1 MRVQHRTI
9 YLVDFNEVVYPL
21 AVMLKEEERGT
32 FDLSLSGVEPQEPVV
47 RCLGET
53 IRNGRKLIMSSGLV
67 FLALMVSR
75 AEEPKAGS
83 SNWAFQPPQ
92 AAVLPEVENTDWP
105 QSPIDFFTLS
115 KLKKVGLTPVAD
127 AGRGTLVR
135 RLYFDL
141 VGLPPTPNQVQ
152 AFLND
157 PAPDAVAKLVDELLA
172 SPRFGEL
179 WGRHWLDVVRF
190 AESSGKEFN
199 FSYPH
204 AWPYR
209 DYVIGA
215 LNADK
220 PYDQFIREQVAGDLL
235 LGAPDESAKD
245 SEDRVVATSLLSFG
259 TKRHNSSGMA
269 YRMEIVDDQIDVTT
283 RAFLAITVSCAKC
296 HDHKFDPIPTKDY
309 YALAGIFLS
318 TEPLYGTIKQ
328 KYSNNPT
335 DLLPIGRNGA
345 DLHAAA
351 EAHEK
356 KVEAAKKSG
365 DEKKAEL
372 TKAEEAKKDAPTK
385 GIAKSEDAAPEAASS
400 PPAEAETPEN
410 AGEPEEASE
419 AMIARLKGELAPFE
433 AAVKELEKN
442 RPPRPPYAMS
452 ARDRADPADTKIA
465 IRGELSQPGELASR
479 GFLTAIPIPEVPAID
494 PKQSGRLQLANWM
507 ASRHNPLPARVMV
520 NRIWHHLFG
529 RGLVESVDNFG
540 ATGTPPSHQELL
552 DTLAVEFMD
561 DGWSIKQTIRKIVLS
576 RTYQL
581 SSATHEQGE
590 EIDPENRLLWRSV
603 PRRLP
608 VEAIR
613 DAILAVSGQ
622 LDIEPPGG
630 STVTGLGDQLVRGV
644 DTEKLQPPSNHR
656 SVYLPVIR
664 DYAPEMFDRFD
675 FPSSSLV
682 SGKRAVTEVPS
693 QALFL
698 RNSKFVAEQAGHA
711 ARRLLADP
719 AADND
724 ASRVDLAMRWV
735 FSRAATVAEQEGALA
750 LLALTRDTEA
760 EIEGRNESAWST
772 LFLSLFS
779 TAEFRYL
786 VDIE

>member
-1 MRVQHRTI
+1 
-9 YLVDFNEVVYPL
+9 
-21 AVMLKEEERGT
+21 MLKEEDRDSSD
-32 FDLSLSGVEPQEPVV
+32 FSLSSAESQGLVV
-47 RCLGET
+47 CCLGEA
-53 IRNGRKLIMSSGLV
+53 IHNGRTLIMSSCLML
-67 FLALMVSR
+67 LALMSSH
-75 AEEPKAGS
+75 AEEPKSGS

-92 AAVLPEVENTDWP
+92 AAVEPEVENDDWP
-105 QSPIDFFTLS
+105 RSPIDFFTLS
-115 KLKKVGLTPVAD
+115 KLEKAGLTPVAD
-127 AGRGTLVR
+127 ASRTTLVR

-141 VGLPPTPNQVQ
+141 VGLPPTPTQVQ
-152 AFLND
+152 EVSD
-157 PAPDAVAKLVDELLA
+157 DVAPDALAKIVDQLLA
-172 SPRFGEL
+172 SPRFGER

-235 LGAPDESAKD
+235 PGAPDELTKD
-245 SEDRVVATSLLSFG
+245 REDRLVATSLLSFG
-259 TKRHNSSGMA
+259 TKRHNSSGIP

-309 YALAGIFLS
+309 YSLAGIFLS
-318 TEPLYGTIKQ
+318 TEALYGTIKQ

-335 DLLPIGRNGA
+335 DLLPLGRNGV

-351 EAHEK
+351 ETYEQK
-356 KVEAAKKSG
+356 IDAAKKSR

-372 TKAEEAKKDAPTK
+372 TKAEEAKKTAEKAEPTK
-385 GIAKSEDAAPEAASS
+385 VVARSEAAAPEAGSS
-400 PPAEAETPEN
+400 PPAEAKISKNAAEPKETP
-410 AGEPEEASE
+410 E
-419 AMIARLKGELAPFE
+419 AMIARFKGELAPLT
-433 AAVKELEKN
+433 AAVTELEKK

-452 ARDRADPADTKIA
+452 ARDRSDPADTKIA
-465 IRGELSQPGELASR
+465 IRGELSEPGELAPR
-479 GFLTAIPIPEVPAID
+479 GFLSAIPITDVPAID

-507 ASRHNPLPARVMV
+507 TNRHNPLPARVMV

-540 ATGTPPSHQELL
+540 AMGTPPSHHELL

-561 DGWSIKQTIRKIVLS
+561 EGWSIKQTIRKIVLS

-581 SSATHEQGE
+581 SCARDEQSQ
-590 EIDPENRLLWRSV
+590 EIDPENRLLWRSM

-622 LDIEPPGG
+622 LNIEPPVG
-630 STVTGLGDQLVRGV
+630 STVTGLGDKLVRGV

-664 DYAPEMFDRFD
+664 DYAPEIFDRFD

-698 RNSKFVAEQAGHA
+698 RNSKFVAEQAKHA
-711 ARRLLADP
+711 AKRLLADP
-719 AADND
+719 SAGND
-724 ASRVDLAMRWV
+724 TGRIDLAMRWV
-735 FSRAATVAEQEGALA
+735 FSRAATAEEQEGARA
-750 LLALTRDTEA
+750 LLALTRNTEA
-760 EIEGRNESAWST
+760 EIEDRDESAWST

-786 VDIE
+786 VDIEK

>member
-1 MRVQHRTI
+1 
-9 YLVDFNEVVYPL
+9 
-21 AVMLKEEERGT
+21 MLKEEKIAPS
-32 FDLSLSGVEPQEPVV
+32 DLPLSGAERQEPVV
-47 RCLGET
+47 RRPGDV
-53 IRNGRKLIMSSGLV
+53 IRRGHSLILSSC
-67 FLALMVSR
+67 LALLALTTSR
-75 AEEPKAGS
+75 AEDRKS
-83 SNWAFQPPQ
+83 DSNNWAFQPPQ
-92 AAVLPEVENTDWP
+92 AAVIPEVENAHWP
-105 QSPIDFFTLS
+105 RSPIDFFTLS
-115 KLKKVGLTPVAD
+115 KLEEVGLTPVAD
-127 AGRGTLVR
+127 AGRTTLVR

-141 VGLPPTPNQVQ
+141 IGLPPPPDQVQ
-152 AFLND
+152 AFLDD
-157 PAPDAVAKLVDELLA
+157 PAPGSLVRLVDELLD
-172 SPRFGEL
+172 SPRFGER

-220 PYDQFIREQVAGDLL
+220 RYDQFIREQVAGDLL
-235 LGAPDESAKD
+235 PGVSNESNKD
-245 SEDRVVATSLLSFG
+245 REDRLVATSLLSFG
-259 TKRHNSSGMA
+259 TKRHNSSGMP

-335 DLLPIGRNGA
+335 DLLPLGRNGA

-351 EAHEK
+351 AAHEK
-356 KVEAAKKSG
+356 KIDAAKKSR

-372 TKAEEAKKDAPTK
+372 TKTEEAKKEAEKAEPTK
-385 GIAKSEDAAPEAASS
+385 EIAESEVIASEAGAS
-400 PPAEAETPEN
+400 PPAEAKTPEK
-410 AGEPEEASE
+410 ATEPKEAPE
-419 AMIARLKGELAPFE
+419 AIIAKLKGELAPLE
-433 AAVKELEKN
+433 TAVTELEKN

-452 ARDRADPADTKIA
+452 ARDRSDPADTKIA
-465 IRGELSQPGELASR
+465 IRGELSQPGELAPR
-479 GFLTAIPIPEVPAID
+479 GFLTAIPIADAPAID

-507 ASRHNPLPARVMV
+507 ASRDNPLPARVMV

-540 ATGTPPSHQELL
+540 VTGTPPSHQELL

-561 DGWSIKQTIRKIVLS
+561 GGWSIKQTIRKIVLS

-581 SSATHEQGE
+581 SCATDEKAE
-590 EIDPENRLLWRSV
+590 AIDPENRLLWHSV

-622 LDIEPPGG
+622 LDLETPVG
-630 STVTGLGDQLVRGV
+630 STVTALGDTLVRGV
-644 DTEKLQPPSNHR
+644 DTGKLQPPSNHR

-698 RNSKFVAEQAGHA
+698 RNSKFVAEQAKHA
-711 ARRLLADP
+711 ARRLLADQS
-719 AADND
+719 ADND
-724 ASRVDLAMRWV
+724 AGKIDLAMRWV
-735 FSRAATVAEQEGALA
+735 FSREATVAEQEGAHA
-750 LLALTRDTEA
+750 LLALTRDAEA
-760 EIEGRNESAWST
+760 EIEDRDESAWST

>member
-1 MRVQHRTI
+1 
-9 YLVDFNEVVYPL
+9 
-21 AVMLKEEERGT
+21 MLNEEERDPS
-32 FDLSLSGVEPQEPVV
+32 DLSFSGLARREKVAPCHGRPF
-47 RCLGET
+47 CK
-53 IRNGRKLIMSSGLV
+53 GRKLILSSSL
-67 FLALMVSR
+67 FLWTLTSSW
-75 AEEPKAGS
+75 AEEAKSAPG
-83 SNWAFQPPQ
+83 NWAFHPPQ
-92 AAVLPEVENTDWP
+92 ASVAPEVENADWP
-105 QSPIDFFTLS
+105 RSPIDFFTLA
-115 KLKKVGLTPVAD
+115 KLEKAGLTPVAD
-127 AGRGTLVR
+127 AGRATLVR

-141 VGLPPTPNQVQ
+141 VGLPPTPRQIQ
-152 AFLND
+152 AFVND
-157 PAPDAVAKLVDELLA
+157 PAPDAVATLVDELLA
-172 SPRFGEL
+172 SPRFGER

-190 AESSGKEFN
+190 AESSGREFN

-209 DYVIGA
+209 DYVIDA
-215 LNADK
+215 FNADK
-220 PYDQFIREQVAGDLL
+220 PYHQFIREQVAGDLL
-235 LGAPDESAKD
+235 PEASDESPD
-245 SEDRVVATSLLSFG
+245 DLEDRLVATSLLSFG
-259 TKRHNSSGMA
+259 TKRHNSGGMA

-309 YALAGIFLS
+309 YSLAGIFLS

-335 DLLPIGRNGA
+335 DLLPIGHNGA
-345 DLHAAA
+345 ELHAAA
-351 EAHEK
+351 EAYEK
-356 KVEAAKKSG
+356 KVDAAKKPR

-372 TKAEEAKKDAPTK
+372 TKAEEAGKKAPAK
-385 GIAKSEDAAPEAASS
+385 EIAKSEAATSGAGASEDS
-400 PPAEAETPEN
+400 ADSKETPEV
-410 AGEPEEASE
+410 
-419 AMIARLKGELAPFE
+419 MIARLKGELAPLE
-433 AAVKELEKN
+433 AAVAELEKN

-452 ARDRADPADTKIA
+452 ARDRPQPADTKIA
-465 IRGELSQPGELASR
+465 IRGELSQAGELAPR
-479 GFLTAIPIPEVPAID
+479 GFLTAIPIPGMPAVD
-494 PKQSGRLQLANWM
+494 PNQSGRLQLAHWM
-507 ASRHNPLPARVMV
+507 ASRYNPLPARVMV

-552 DTLAVEFMD
+552 DTLAVEFMNE
-561 DGWSIKQTIRKIVLS
+561 GWSIKQTIRKIVLS

-581 SSATHEQGE
+581 SCATHEQGH
-590 EIDPENRLLWRSV
+590 EIDPENRLLWRSM

-608 VEAIR
+608 AEAIR
-613 DAILAVSGQ
+613 DAILAVSGR
-622 LDIEPPGG
+622 LDLEPPVG

-644 DTEKLQPPSNHR
+644 DTKILQPPSNHR

-664 DYAPEMFDRFD
+664 DYASELFDRFD

-682 SGKRAVTEVPS
+682 SGKRSVTEVPS

-698 RNSKFVAEQAGHA
+698 RNSEFVAEQAKHA
-711 ARRLLADP
+711 AKRLLADSSAKDD
-719 AADND
+719 AA
-724 ASRVDLAMRWV
+724 RIDLAMRWV
-735 FSRAATVAEQEGALA
+735 FTRAATAEEKKGALA

-760 EIEGRNESAWST
+760 EMDDRDESAWSS

>member
-1 MRVQHRTI
+1 MR
-9 YLVDFNEVVYPL
+9 
-21 AVMLKEEERGT
+21 KEKDRDPSG
-32 FDLSLSGVEPQEPVV
+32 LSLSGVEQQEPML
-47 RCLGET
+47 RCSGDT
-53 IRNGRKLIMSSGLV
+53 IRKGRKWIMSSCLF
-67 FLALMVSR
+67 FLALTASR
-75 AEEPKAGS
+75 AGEPKRDTG
-83 SNWAFQPPQ
+83 NWAFQPPQ
-92 AAVLPEVENTDWP
+92 AAVVPEVENAGWP
-105 QSPIDFFTLS
+105 RSPIDFFILA
-115 KLKKVGLTPVAD
+115 KLEKAGLPPVAD
-127 AGRGTLVR
+127 AGRATLVR

-141 VGLPPTPNQVQ
+141 IGLPPTPNQVQ
-152 AFLND
+152 AFVD
-157 PAPDAVAKLVDELLA
+157 DSAPDAVAKLVDQLLT
-172 SPRFGEL
+172 SPRFGER

-235 LGAPDESAKD
+235 QGAPDESAKD
-245 SEDRVVATSLLSFG
+245 REDRLVATSLLSFG
-259 TKRHNSSGMA
+259 TKRHNSSGMP

-283 RAFLAITVSCAKC
+283 RAFLAVTVSCAKC

-318 TEPLYGTIKQ
+318 TEALYGTIKQ

-335 DLLPIGRNGA
+335 DLLPLGRDGA
-345 DLHAAA
+345 ELHAAA
-351 EAHEK
+351 EAYEK
-356 KVEAAKKSG
+356 KVDAAKKSR

-372 TKAEEAKKDAPTK
+372 TKAEEAKKKAEKKEPTK
-385 GIAKSEDAAPEAASS
+385 EIAKS
-400 PPAEAETPEN
+400 PPPVETEIPEN
-410 AGEPEEASE
+410 PTEPKEAPE
-419 AMIARLKGELAPFE
+419 AMIARLKGELTPLE
-433 AAVKELEKN
+433 IAVTELEKK

-452 ARDRADPADTKIA
+452 ARDRSDPADTKIA
-465 IRGELSQPGELASR
+465 IRGELSQAGELASR
-479 GFLTAIPIPEVPAID
+479 GFLSAIPIPDVPAID

-507 ASRHNPLPARVMV
+507 TSRRNPLPARVMV

-561 DGWSIKQTIRKIVLS
+561 EGWSIKQTIRKIVLS

-581 SSATHEQGE
+581 SCATNDKGQK
-590 EIDPENRLLWRSV
+590 IDPENRLLWRSM

-608 VEAIR
+608 AEAIR

-622 LDIEPPGG
+622 LEIVAPVG
-630 STVTGLGDQLVRGV
+630 STVTGLGDKLVRGV

-698 RNSKFVAEQAGHA
+698 RNSKFVAEQAKHA
-711 ARRLLADP
+711 ARRLLADR
-719 AADND
+719 AAND
-724 ASRVDLAMRWV
+724 DAGRINLAMRWV
-735 FSRAATVAEQEGALA
+735 FSRVATVDEQKGALA
-750 LLALTRDTEA
+750 LLALTRDSEA
-760 EIEGRNESAWST
+760 EIEDRAESAWST

>member
-1 MRVQHRTI
+1 M
-9 YLVDFNEVVYPL
+9 PK
-21 AVMLKEEERGT
+21 KEERDPSD
-32 FDLSLSGVEPQEPVV
+32 FALSGVISRETVI
-47 RCLGET
+47 RCVWDT
-53 IRNGRKLIMSSGLV
+53 IRKGRKVILSSCLV
-67 FLALMVSR
+67 LLVPTTSR
-75 AEEPKAGS
+75 AGEPNPGS
-83 SNWAFQPPQ
+83 SNWAFQAPQ
-92 AAVLPEVENTDWP
+92 ASVAPEVGNADWP
-105 QSPIDFFTLS
+105 RSPIDTFTLA
-115 KLKKVGLTPVAD
+115 KLEKAGLTPVDD
-127 AGRGTLVR
+127 AGRATLLR

-141 VGLPPTPNQVQ
+141 VGLPPTPSQIQ
-152 AFLND
+152 AFVND
-157 PAPDAVAKLVDELLA
+157 PAPEAVAKLVDELLA
-172 SPRFGEL
+172 SPRFGER

-209 DYVIGA
+209 DYVIDA

-235 LGAPDESAKD
+235 PGAPDESAGD
-245 SEDRVVATSLLSFG
+245 TENRLVATSLLSFG

-309 YALAGIFLS
+309 YSLAGIFLS

-335 DLLPIGRNGA
+335 DLLPIGREGA

-351 EAHEK
+351 EDYEK
-356 KVEAAKKSG
+356 KIDAAKKPR
-365 DEKKAEL
+365 DEKKTEL
-372 TKAEEAKKDAPTK
+372 TKAEEAKKKAPTK
-385 GIAKSEDAAPEAASS
+385 EIAKSDATATGAGAS
-400 PPAEAETPEN
+400 PPAEAGTAKKEE
-410 AGEPEEASE
+410 EPKEAPE
-419 AMIARLKGELAPFE
+419 AMIARLKGELAPLE
-433 AAVKELEKN
+433 AAVAELEKN

-452 ARDRADPADTKIA
+452 ARDRSDPADTKIA
-465 IRGELSQPGELASR
+465 IRGELSQPGELAPR
-479 GFLTAIPIPEVPAID
+479 GFLTAIPIPELPAID
-494 PKQSGRLQLANWM
+494 PKQSGRLQLAHWM

-540 ATGTPPSHQELL
+540 ATGTPPSHRELL

-561 DGWSIKQTIRKIVLS
+561 NGWSIKETIRKIVLS

-581 SSATHEQGE
+581 SCASLEQGLK
-590 EIDPENRLLWRSV
+590 IDPENRLLWRSM

-608 VEAIR
+608 AEAIR

-622 LDIEPPGG
+622 LDIKPPVG
-630 STVTGLGDQLVRGV
+630 STVTGLGDKLVRGV
-644 DTEKLQPPSNHR
+644 DTKILQPPSNHR

-664 DYAPEMFDRFD
+664 DYASELFDRFD
-675 FPSSSLV
+675 FPSASLV
-682 SGKRAVTEVPS
+682 SGKRSVTEVPS

-698 RNSKFVAEQAGHA
+698 RNSKFVAEQAKHA
-711 ARRLLADP
+711 AKRLLADSS
-719 AADND
+719 AKDDAD
-724 ASRVDLAMRWV
+724 RIDLAMQWV
-735 FSRAATVAEQEGALA
+735 FTRAATAEEKKGALA
-750 LLALTRDTEA
+750 LLALTQDAEA
-760 EIEGRNESAWST
+760 EIENRDESAWST